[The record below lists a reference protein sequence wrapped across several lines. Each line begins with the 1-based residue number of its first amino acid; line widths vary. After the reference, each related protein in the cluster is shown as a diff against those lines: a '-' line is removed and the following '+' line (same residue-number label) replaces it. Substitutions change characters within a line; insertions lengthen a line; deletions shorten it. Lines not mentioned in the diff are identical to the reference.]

1 MIKRCWTKIFFK
13 IPDNEIIIIKNLAV
27 LYLLMLVVSQLFI
40 YPVKSLGGI
49 SVSSATV
56 TEKGFQHDRRWM
68 LVDKNL
74 RFLTQREFPLM
85 ALLQVE
91 LTKNGLKVY
100 HKEKVNCSIVI
111 PFIPESSEPITVQ
124 IFDETCEALF
134 ANSDADKWF
143 TEMLDIDCS
152 LVFMPDT
159 FQRFVDKKYALHNE
173 TTGFAD
179 AFPFMIIGQASV
191 DDLNKKLPEALPMNR
206 FRPSIVFT
214 GGEPYEE
221 DLLRNFMIQG
231 ISFYGV
237 KLCARCVIPT
247 INQDNANKSKEPL
260 KTLALY
266 RQKNNKIYFGQN
278 LLVAGTGTISI
289 GDQIEVLEIN
299 QSKAFLFSDH

>member
-1 MIKRCWTKIFFK
+1 M
-13 IPDNEIIIIKNLAV
+13 LA
-27 LYLLMLVVSQLFI
+27 VSQLFI

-49 SVSSATV
+49 SVSSAMV
-56 TEKGFQHDRRWM
+56 TENGFQHDRRWM

-74 RFLTQREFPLM
+74 RFLTQREFPSM

-91 LTKNGLKVY
+91 FTNTGLRVY
-100 HKEKVNCSIVI
+100 HKEKVNCSIII
-111 PFIPESSEPITVQ
+111 PFIPESTECFTVQ
-124 IFDETCEALF
+124 IFDDTCEAVF
-134 ANSDADKWF
+134 ANPSADKWF
-143 TEMLDIDCS
+143 TEMLNIDCR

-159 FQRFVDKKYALHNE
+159 FQRFVDKKYAFHNE

-179 AFPFMIIGQASV
+179 AFPFMIIGQASL
-191 DDLNKKLPEALPMNR
+191 DDLNKKLPEALPINR

-221 DLLRNFMIQG
+221 DLLKSFMIHG

-278 LLVAGTGTISI
+278 LLAVGTGTISI
-289 GDQIEVLEIN
+289 GDSIEILEIN
-299 QSKAFLFSDH
+299 QSEEFFVF